1 VTKSAK
7 EITER
12 SHAIDLLKKR
22 NQRVKNDLDRFGWEN
37 GNVMV
42 IDEISGEES
51 EEEREEEFGYC
62 CVQCKV

>member
-12 SHAIDLLKKR
+12 SNAIDLLKKR
-22 NQRVKNDLDRFGWEN
+22 NQRVKNDLDLYGWEN

-42 IDEISGEES
+42 IDEISDS
-51 EEEREEEFGYC
+51 E
-62 CVQCKV
+62 